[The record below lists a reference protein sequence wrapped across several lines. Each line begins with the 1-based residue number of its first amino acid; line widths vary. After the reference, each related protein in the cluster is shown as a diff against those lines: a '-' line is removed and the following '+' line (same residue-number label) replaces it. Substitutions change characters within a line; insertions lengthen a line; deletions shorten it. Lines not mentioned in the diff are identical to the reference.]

1 MMNPLLIAIQG
12 KGLQNALRRFWS
24 IASRYGLTPR
34 KMDLALARYRNVLAK
49 YSCGASFPI
58 TAAALSRSKGVIEK
72 YQTHN
77 IEFAVHGFYH
87 IDHSIMAFSQQISD
101 FTKAR
106 QLFGNRGIVSSGF
119 RSPYLRFQKITL
131 DAVSKTGFI
140 YDSSSSLNWDV
151 LNGAESTSYKRVLE
165 FFNTQSAELYP
176 ALPRIENGIVEIPY
190 CLPDDE
196 SLIERLVFDNKD
208 DITLPWK
215 KILDITYSEG
225 ELFTLGL
232 HPERIY
238 YCEEILHQVLDRAT
252 SLSPKVWIAR
262 MDEIAQWWLQRSQ
275 VKPVILSTK
284 PGEYS
289 IKVQRIQGLSVLG
302 RNVDLL
308 TPNKKWD
315 ENYRV
320 AQGNTILLRS
330 SLRPFIGISPQ
341 SDPALESFLRQ
352 TGYIVEATLTP
363 HSHSIFLDYPT
374 FSREDEKPLLRKI
387 EGLDKSL
394 VRFGRW
400 PHESKSALSITGDI
414 DALTIWDY
422 ILRLWRK

>member
-1 MMNPLLIAIQG
+1 MKPILIAIQG

-24 IASRYGLTPR
+24 ITNRYGLTAR
-34 KMDLALARYRNVLAK
+34 KMDQALARYRNVLAK

-58 TAAALSRSKGVIEK
+58 TAAALARSKGVIEK

-87 IDHSIMAFSQQISD
+87 IDHSIMGFSQQISD

-106 QLFGNRGIVSSGF
+106 QLFGKRGIISSGF
-119 RSPYLRFQKITL
+119 RSPYLRFHKNTL

-151 LNGAESTSYKRVLE
+151 LNGAETTSYNRVLE
-165 FFNTQSAELYP
+165 FFNTQSAEFYP

-196 SLIERLVFDNKD
+196 SLIERLIFENND
-208 DITLPWK
+208 DLTLPWK
-215 KILDITYSEG
+215 KILDITYNEG

-238 YCEEILHQVLDRAT
+238 HCEEILHQVLEKAT
-252 SLSPKVWIAR
+252 RLNPKVWIAR

-289 IKVQRIQGLSVLG
+289 IKIQRIHGLSVLC

-308 TPNKKWD
+308 TPYKKWD
-315 ENYRV
+315 EKYQV

-330 SLRPFIGISPQ
+330 SLRPFIGISPE
-341 SDPALESFLRQ
+341 SDPDLESFLRQ
-352 TGYIVEATLTP
+352 SGFIVETTP
-363 HSHSIFLDYPT
+363 TSHSHSIFLDYPT
-374 FSREDEKPLLRKI
+374 FSREDEKPLLRKL
-387 EGLDKSL
+387 ESLDKSL

-400 PHESKSALSITGDI
+400 PYESKSALSITGDI

-422 ILRLWRK
+422 LMRLWRK

>member
-1 MMNPLLIAIQG
+1 M
-12 KGLQNALRRFWS
+12 
-24 IASRYGLTPR
+24 
-34 KMDLALARYRNVLAK
+34 
-49 YSCGASFPI
+49 
-58 TAAALSRSKGVIEK
+58 IEK
-72 YQTHN
+72 YQTQN

-106 QLFGNRGIVSSGF
+106 QLFGNRGIISSGF
-119 RSPYLRFQKITL
+119 RSPYLRFHKNTL

-140 YDSSSSLNWDV
+140 YDSSSSLSWDV
-151 LNGAESTSYKRVLE
+151 LNGAETPSYQRVLE
-165 FFNTQSAELYP
+165 FFNTQSAELFP

-196 SLIERLVFDNKD
+196 SLIERLNFENKND
-208 DITLPWK
+208 FTLPWI
-215 KILDITYSEG
+215 KILDITYNEG

-238 YCEEILHQVLDRAT
+238 HCEEILHQVLDRAT
-252 SLSPKVWIAR
+252 NLNPKVWIAR

-275 VKPVILSTK
+275 LKPLILSTK

-289 IKVQRIQGLSVLG
+289 IKVQRIHGLTVLC

-308 TPNKKWD
+308 TPFKNWD
-315 ENYRV
+315 ENFRV

-330 SLRPFIGISPQ
+330 SLRPFIGISPE
-341 SDPALESFLRQ
+341 SDPALESFLHQ
-352 TGYIVEATLTP
+352 TGYIVETTPTP
-363 HSHSIFLDYPT
+363 HSHSIVLDYPT
-374 FSREDEKPLLRKI
+374 FSREQEKPLLRQL
-387 EGLDKSL
+387 ESLDKPL

-400 PHESKSALSITGDI
+400 PNESKSALSITGDI

-422 ILRLWRK
+422 LLRIWRK